1 MAVRYRRVAQS
12 EPEEEGENL
21 SKKERAERIERIT
34 SKIHALIWLL
44 LTAFLIY
51 FTDLINLLLESNVIH
66 R

>member
-21 SKKERAERIERIT
+21 NKKERAERIERIT
-34 SKIHALIWLL
+34 AKLHALVWLIVS
-44 LTAFLIY
+44 AALIY
-51 FTDLINLLLESNVIH
+51 YTDLIQLILESNDIN